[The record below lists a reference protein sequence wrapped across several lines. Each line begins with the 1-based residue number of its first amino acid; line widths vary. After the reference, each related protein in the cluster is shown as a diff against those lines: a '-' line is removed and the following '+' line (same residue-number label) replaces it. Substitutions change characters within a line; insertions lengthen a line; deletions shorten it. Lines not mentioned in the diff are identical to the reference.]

1 MAHFRSSVQ
10 EFVAAKTNSYDE
22 SGSGSFPSLDERV
35 MRSKGFE
42 GMVCSIAG
50 VMGAIGDRWGL
61 LILRDLILGISRY
74 DDFRQSSGVTNA
86 TLSDRLKHLEAN
98 GLVERQR
105 YQTNPERFEYFL
117 TEKGRQIAAV
127 IPVLAQ
133 IGDQLGMSGASAPP
147 IKFVNR
153 ETGEEAMW
161 GFIDKRTGKPLHPR
175 DLAITEGPGADALSR
190 WRLAHGTHR
199 RQKHQITA
207 KDSAPAQASKSK
219 TRRGNPP

>member
-1 MAHFRSSVQ
+1 
-10 EFVAAKTNSYDE
+10 
-22 SGSGSFPSLDERV
+22 

-50 VMGAIGDRWGL
+50 VMAAIGDRWGL
-61 LILRDLILGISRY
+61 LILRDLVLGLSRY

-98 GLVERQR
+98 GLVERKP

-117 TEKGRQIAAV
+117 TDKGRQIAAV

-133 IGDQLGMSGASAPP
+133 IGDHLGVSGASAPP

-153 ETGEEAMW
+153 ETGAEAVW
-161 GFIDKRTGKPLHPR
+161 GFIDKRTGKPLNAR
-175 DLAITEGPGADALSR
+175 DLAIKEGPGADALSR
-190 WRLAHGTHR
+190 WRLSHAAHR
-199 RQKHQITA
+199 RQKHDIAEPDDKPTRPA
-207 KDSAPAQASKSK
+207 KPKARHRD
-219 TRRGNPP
+219 TR